1 MLAGYDILLKPQSF
15 ALQGV
20 AVFLFFTVSVFGR
33 CLVVVA
39 VISAFLR
46 PCPPLFKPCQCP
58 HSGRGRADDVG
69 SAHRVAPVPSVRPWS
84 STARSGRGGVSL
96 IYPVTA
102 DTEPPVR
109 ADTLRPLERS
119 GRRVLTGPRSDTRQA
134 GPRRRRSEGGRPQ

>member
-20 AVFLFFTVSVFGR
+20 AVFLFFTVSAFGR

-69 SAHRVAPVPSVRPWS
+69 SAHHAAPMTSVRPLA
-84 STARSGRGGVSL
+84 STTRSGWAAGGCIRHEVSQTDR
-96 IYPVTA
+96 I
-102 DTEPPVR
+102 
-109 ADTLRPLERS
+109 
-119 GRRVLTGPRSDTRQA
+119 GGA
-134 GPRRRRSEGGRPQ
+134 GDGVN